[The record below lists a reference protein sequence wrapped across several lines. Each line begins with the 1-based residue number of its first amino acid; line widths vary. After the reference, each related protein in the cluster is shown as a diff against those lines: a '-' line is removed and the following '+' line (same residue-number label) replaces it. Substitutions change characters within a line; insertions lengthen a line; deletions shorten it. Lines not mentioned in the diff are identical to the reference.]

1 MPEKT
6 RSRAFRA
13 GCRAGAVCSA
23 FVGALIAA
31 LPAFVGALIAALPSF
46 VRAAAA
52 CRHSHRQETPTPK
65 QKASRP
71 LGTRGYVCLR
81 GTTLICRAT
90 RMRVALL
97 CEHRRRIWH
106 SAREAPMLRPAN
118 GGLPAGPTEELRSGR
133 GSQGHSAYPCRRRL
147 SPFPLAEAL
156 AEMRTC
162 PGRSHCCCFVDYAA
176 V

>member
-31 LPAFVGALIAALPSF
+31 LPSF
-46 VRAAAA
+46 VRGRRDGTAAG
-52 CRHSHRQETPTPK
+52 RKPPTTK

-81 GTTLICRAT
+81 GTTLICRTT
-90 RMRVALL
+90 RMRVVLL
-97 CEHRRRIWH
+97 CEHRRLIWH
-106 SAREAPMLRPAN
+106 AAREAPMLRPAN

-147 SPFPLAEAL
+147 SPFRLAEAL

-162 PGRSHCCCFVDYAA
+162 PGRSHCCCSVDYAA